1 MQIRELTEADWVT
14 LSALIAHLWVLAA
27 FLVFTAFSYIV
38 AHGLIPSLTYSGE
51 IRQATSRLMRA
62 PLYAAALLGVA
73 AIVVVVVRAII
84 IALDILPSLYPRLAI

>member
-1 MQIRELTEADWVT
+1 MQVRELTEADWVT

-27 FLVFTAFSYIV
+27 FLVFTAFSYIL

-51 IRQATSRLMRA
+51 IPQATSRLMRA
-62 PLYAAALLGVA
+62 PLYAAALLGGV
-73 AIVVVVVRAII
+73 AIVVIVVLAIR